1 MDLLH
6 DLLFD
11 YTLRTVA
18 LGSAALGAVSGT
30 LGVFAVLRREALLG
44 DAISHAALPGIVLA
58 FMLTGSKAT
67 LLLLAG
73 AFAAGWIGMGLMRVV
88 THNTRIPSDSA
99 LGIVLSVFFG
109 LGLMLLTFVQKR
121 PDAAQAGLE
130 TFLFGQAATLVQG
143 DVYVI
148 AGLGL
153 VSVGVVALLWKE
165 FKVLSFDPEFGGS
178 LGFPMDRIELLLTTV
193 LVLAIVIGLQTVG
206 VVLMAAMVV
215 APAAAARQWTDGLGT
230 MVWLAA
236 LFGGFSGA
244 TGAVLSSVAR
254 LPTGPAIVLTAAAFV
269 VVSMALAPRRGLVWA
284 RLQRRRRRNAIRR
297 ETVLADLYALYLQ
310 HGALDHGHPVAV
322 LEAMSDAGEGALGS
336 LEALAD
342 DGYARRLPDG
352 SWALTD
358 EGRETAAELLA
369 ELRPNGAPDAEGPPG
384 ATIGPPGLEPG
395 GSS

>member
-58 FMLTGSKAT
+58 FLLTGGKAT
-67 LLLLAG
+67 LVLVAG
-73 AFAAGWIGMGLMRVV
+73 AFTAGWLGMGLMRVI
-88 THNTRIPSDSA
+88 TRNTRIPSDSA

-109 LGLMLLTFVQKR
+109 LGLMLLTFVQRR

-130 TFLFGQAATLVQG
+130 TFLFGQAATLLQG

-148 AGLGL
+148 AALGS
-153 VSVGVVALLWKE
+153 VSLGIVALLWKE
-165 FKVLSFDPEFGGS
+165 FKVLSFDPEFGAS
-178 LGFPMDRIELLLTTV
+178 LGFPMERVELLLTTV

-215 APAAAARQWTDGLGT
+215 APAAAARQWTDRLGT

-236 LFGGFSGA
+236 LSGGLAGSV
-244 TGAVLSSVAR
+244 GAVLSSTAR
-254 LPTGPAIVLTAAAFV
+254 LPTGPAIVLTASLLVAL
-269 VVSMALAPRRGLVWA
+269 SMAIAPRRGLVW
-284 RLQRRRRRNAIRR
+284 RWLQTRRRRTAIRR
-297 ETVLADLYALYLQ
+297 DTVLADLYALYLQ
-310 HGALDHGHPVAV
+310 HERLDHGHPAAV
-322 LEAMSDAGEGALGS
+322 LEAMSEAREGVLGS
-336 LEALAD
+336 LRVLEE
-342 DGYARRLPDG
+342 DGLARRFDDG
-352 SWALTD
+352 SWGLTD
-358 EGRETAAELLA
+358 AGRRAAAERLA
-369 ELRPNGAPDAEGPPG
+369 NLRPHGAG
-384 ATIGPPGLEPG
+384 AGQAAGARP
-395 GSS
+395 

>member
-1 MDLLH
+1 VELLH

-67 LLLLAG
+67 ILLVAG
-73 AFAAGWIGMGLMRVV
+73 AFAAGWVGMGLMRVV
-88 THNTRIPSDSA
+88 TRHTRVPSDSA

-130 TFLFGQAATLVQG
+130 TFLFGQAATLLQG
-143 DVYVI
+143 DVVVI
-148 AGLGL
+148 VGLGL
-153 VSVGVVALLWKE
+153 VSVAVVSLLWKE
-165 FKVLSFDPEFGGS
+165 FKVLSFDPEFGAS
-178 LGFPMDRIELLLTTV
+178 LGYPMERIELLLTTV

-236 LFGGFSGA
+236 LFGGLAGA
-244 TGAVLSSVAR
+244 VGAVLSSTAR
-254 LPTGPAIVLTAAAFV
+254 LPTGPAIVLAASFFV
-269 VVSMALAPRRGLVWA
+269 AVSMGFAARRGLAW
-284 RLQRRRRRNAIRR
+284 RWLQARRRRSAIRR
-297 ETVLADLYALYLQ
+297 DTVLADLYALYLQ
-310 HGALDHGHPVAV
+310 HGRLDHGHPVAV
-322 LEAMSDAGEGALGS
+322 LEAMSEAREGALGS
-336 LEALAD
+336 LQALAE
-342 DGYARRLPDG
+342 DGLARRFGDG
-352 SWALTD
+352 SWGLTD
-358 EGRETAAELLA
+358 AGRQAAARRLA
-369 ELRPNGAPDAEGPPG
+369 ELRPDDEGILP
-384 ATIGPPGLEPG
+384 
-395 GSS
+395 